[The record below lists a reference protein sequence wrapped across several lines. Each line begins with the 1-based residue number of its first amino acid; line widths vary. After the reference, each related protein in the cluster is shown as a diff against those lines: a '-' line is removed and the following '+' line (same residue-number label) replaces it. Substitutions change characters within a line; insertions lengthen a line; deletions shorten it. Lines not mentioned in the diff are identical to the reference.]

1 MSQLLKHHR
10 IVAYVAC
17 ADERKIVALQLSP
30 KTGDVQVLQEVSV
43 PGAEGPSVTS
53 MPLALHPAKHF
64 LYAGV
69 RAPTFPVASFAIDPS
84 SGKLHFRTSGH
95 LADNTVFM
103 KIDRSGQFLMAA
115 SYSGSTLS
123 LHRLEREGVV
133 CSPPL
138 MHWETS
144 PQPHSIMF
152 DPSNRSFYVAC
163 LGGDVVLNY
172 SFDADKGAVTPN
184 PTYSIP
190 VQDKAGPRH
199 QALHPNGRFLFVLNE
214 LAASISV
221 LDLGTSPPSPARV
234 VQTLG
239 LDLAGGDREHAAADI
254 HLSPLG
260 RFLYASERTTN
271 LLTGFAV
278 DPDTGSLT
286 HIGAWET
293 EASPRS
299 LAIDPTGG
307 LLMAAGQIS
316 NHVSVYRIES
326 RSGLLTR
333 LFRFATPPNPSWI
346 EIVCFP

>member
-1 MSQLLKHHR
+1 MSQLLKDQR
-10 IVAYVAC
+10 TVAYVGC
-17 ADERKIVALQLSP
+17 ADERKIVVLQLSP
-30 KTGDVQVLQEVSV
+30 GTGDVRVLQEVSV
-43 PGAEGPSVTS
+43 PGAEGPSATS

-84 SGKLHFRTSGH
+84 SGKLHFCASGH
-95 LADNTVFM
+95 LSDNTVFM
-103 KIDRSGQFLMAA
+103 KIDRSGQFLTAA

-123 LHRLEREGVV
+123 LHRLEGEGGVS
-133 CSPPL
+133 SPPL

-172 SFDADKGAVTPN
+172 SFDADKGAVSPS
-184 PTYSIP
+184 PAYSIP
-190 VQDKAGPRH
+190 IQDKAGPRH

-214 LAASISV
+214 LVASIV
-221 LDLGTSPPSPARV
+221 VIDLGTLPRSPARV
-234 VQTLG
+234 VQTLE
-239 LDLAGGDREHAAADI
+239 LAPAGGDREYAAADI
-254 HLSPLG
+254 HLTPLG
-260 RFLYASERTTN
+260 HFLYASERNTN
-271 LLTGFAV
+271 MLTGFAV

-299 LAIDPTGG
+299 FAIDSAGG

-316 NHVSVYRIES
+316 NHVSIYRIEGRDGLLSRIS
-326 RSGLLTR
+326 RS
-333 LFRFATPPNPSWI
+333 ATPANPSWI
-346 EIVCFP
+346 EIVCFS